1 MSRRIV
7 VGLDGTE
14 YSQSAVRVACI
25 AAEAFDGVLVGVAVV
40 DKPGIDASARGAGV
54 GSYHYAKSLRKHRL
68 SDAEDRTH
76 EMLEAFEADCKAA
89 NVRCELAHHHGV
101 PFQAIVDESRYA
113 DLIVVGIR
121 TNFHF
126 ETSDEHGDTLRRLM
140 QSGVCPVLAV
150 PKDASLPKRAVIA
163 YDGSVHS
170 ARAMR
175 EFVQLGSVRPDH
187 GELILL
193 HVGESSKSDDHVQ
206 LGRAHKYVE
215 GYGFEV
221 QVIRRDGQ
229 PDEVIEQVAEEFD
242 PSIIVIGA
250 YGRKGI
256 IQNLFF
262 GSTADR
268 LIKNERFPL
277 FVYH

>member
-7 VGLDGTE
+7 VGLDGSE
-14 YSQSAVRVACI
+14 YSDSAIRVACA

-40 DKPGIDASARGAGV
+40 DQPGIEASSRGGGI
-54 GSYHYAKSLRKHRL
+54 GSSHYAKAVREQRL
-68 SDAEDRTH
+68 TSAEVRTDNLLD
-76 EMLEAFEADCKAA
+76 EFEATCKSA
-89 NVRCELAHHHGV
+89 NVRYELAHHHGV

-121 TNFHF
+121 TNFHP
-126 ETSDEHGDTLRRLM
+126 ETRDEHGDTLRRLM

-150 PKDASLPKRAVIA
+150 PKDAGLPKRAVIA
-163 YDGSVHS
+163 YDGSIHS

-187 GELILL
+187 GNLILL
-193 HVGESSKSDDHVQ
+193 HVGESSKSEDHVQ
-206 LGRAHKYVE
+206 LTRAHKYIAGYDFDVE
-215 GYGFEV
+215 LV
-221 QVIRRDGQ
+221 RRDGH
-229 PDEVIEQVAEEFD
+229 PDEVIEQVAEEHA
-242 PSIIVIGA
+242 PCMVVIGA

>member
-7 VGLDGTE
+7 VGLDGSE
-14 YSQSAVRVACI
+14 YSEGATRVACA
-25 AAEAFDGVLVGVAVV
+25 AAEAFDGILVGVAVV
-40 DKPGIDASARGAGV
+40 DEPGIQASARGAGI
-54 GSYHYAKSLRKHRL
+54 GSYHYASRVRDQRLTEAEERTGKLLDDFEEICKSAK
-68 SDAEDRTH
+68 
-76 EMLEAFEADCKAA
+76 
-89 NVRCELAHHHGV
+89 VRCELAHHHGV
-101 PFQAIVDESRYA
+101 PFQAIIDESRYA
-113 DLIVVGIR
+113 DLIVVGTR
-121 TNFHF
+121 TNFHPD
-126 ETSDEHGDTLRRLM
+126 TSDEYGDTLRRLM

-163 YDGSVHS
+163 YDGSVYS

-175 EFVQLGSVRPDH
+175 QFVQLGSVRPDH
-187 GELILL
+187 GDVILL
-193 HVGESSKSDDHVQ
+193 HVGEPSKSEDHVQ
-206 LGRAHKYVE
+206 LVRAHKYIA
-215 GYGFEV
+215 GYGFDVELV
-221 QVIRRDGQ
+221 RRDGH
-229 PDEVIEQVAEEFD
+229 PDEIIEQVAEEYA
-242 PSIIVIGA
+242 PSMVVIGA

>member
-14 YSQSAVRVACI
+14 YCKSAIRVACL

-40 DKPGIDASARGAGV
+40 DEPGIDASARGAGV
-54 GSYHYAKSLRKHRL
+54 GSYHYAKSTRELRMTN
-68 SDAEDRTH
+68 AEQSTRKW
-76 EMLEAFEADCKAA
+76 LEDFEETCKTA

-113 DLIVVGIR
+113 DLIVIGVR
-121 TNFHF
+121 TNFHP

-150 PKDASLPKRAVIA
+150 PKETDLPKRVVIA
-163 YDGSVHS
+163 YDGSVYS

-175 EFVQLGSVRPDH
+175 AYVQLGSIRPDH
-187 GELILL
+187 DSLILL
-193 HVGESSKSDDHVQ
+193 HVGEPSKSEDHVQ
-206 LGRAHKYVE
+206 LVRAHKYIA

-221 QVIRRDGQ
+221 ELVRRDGH
-229 PDEVIEQVAEEFD
+229 PNEVIEQVAEEYA
-242 PSIIVIGA
+242 PSMVVIGA

-268 LIKNERFPL
+268 LIKNERAPL